1 MRLLTAPY
9 IGNHQEILYFTVSSY
24 SQGQITRMNHQQKI
38 EERMSAD
45 KVFNPKV
52 VKRGI
57 IIFAL
62 ITVLTL
68 IGIFL
73 YTNTSTNLEVWYKMN
88 PLYLLIGLVFIFND
102 LFLGALRN
110 HIFVRE
116 FVPGI
121 SLMTSVKANL
131 ANIFMGA
138 VTPSQSGGGPAQ
150 WYLFYRHGVS
160 IPDNISNSFYNWI
173 STLIFFPI
181 SGALAIYILDERVPD
196 GFVKHLTEFGF
207 SVFLTMLIVVTVAL
221 FSPRFVGRLL
231 RALANLLAR
240 LSDKWSAKLSSW
252 GDDAEDKM
260 KDYQQKCM
268 HLIKTKP
275 QLMLY
280 SFLLTLMLYFNKYS
294 LAYLFCMALGI
305 SPSFWG
311 IIAVMAVQY
320 LLLYFAPSPGG
331 SGIAEVSLVALLS
344 AFMAS
349 DSAFTITILH
359 RSYLIFIPAI
369 LGAWVVLR
377 QVSSE

>member
-1 MRLLTAPY
+1 
-9 IGNHQEILYFTVSSY
+9 
-24 SQGQITRMNHQQKI
+24 MNHQDKVEKQM
-38 EERMSAD
+38 EAD
-45 KVFNPKV
+45 KVFNPAV
-52 VKRGI
+52 VKKGV

-62 ITVLTL
+62 ITIVTMVV
-68 IGIFL
+68 IFL
-73 YTNTSTNLEVWYKMN
+73 YTNTGESFEAWKDIQ
-88 PLYLLIGLVFIFND
+88 PFYLLIGLVFIFND
-102 LFLGALRN
+102 LFIGALRN

-121 SLMTSVKANL
+121 GLWVSVKANL

-150 WYLFYRHGVS
+150 WYMFYRHGVS

-181 SGALAIYILDERVPD
+181 SGAAALYILDDKVPD
-196 GFVKHLTEFGF
+196 GFVRHLTEFGF
-207 SVFLTMLIVVTVAL
+207 SVFTTMFIVVTVAL
-221 FSPRFVGRLL
+221 FSPRLIGRLL
-231 RALANLLAR
+231 RVIARVLAKISDRWGGR
-240 LSDKWSAKLSSW
+240 LVAW
-252 GDDAEDKM
+252 GDQAEGQM
-260 KDYQQKCM
+260 KEYQVKYIN
-268 HLIKTKP
+268 LIKTKP
-275 QLMLY
+275 HLMLY
-280 SFLLTLMLYFNKYS
+280 SFVLTLILYFNKYS

-305 SPSFWG
+305 APSFWG

-344 AFMAS
+344 AFVTA
-349 DSAFTITILH
+349 DVAITITILH
-359 RSYLIFIPAI
+359 RSFLIFIPAI